1 MIGYCSGACQFEWI
15 RNGKETIMKSTTA
28 SPARIS
34 PFAKLVGLQFS
45 RGTDGTPE
53 CSLEIGDRVLNVN
66 GRVHGGAIH
75 TLIDVSMG
83 WFLFDQL
90 REDERIA
97 TVEVKINYL
106 AAVSS
111 GVLVARA
118 KLIHRSRRL
127 AVLESQVDCEGQLI
141 AKAMGTF
148 YVSRARRADS

>member
-1 MIGYCSGACQFEWI
+1 
-15 RNGKETIMKSTTA
+15 MKSSTA
-28 SPARIS
+28 SPPRIS
-34 PFAKLVGLQFS
+34 PFARLVGLQFA
-45 RGTDGTPE
+45 RGDDGTPR
-53 CSLEIGDRVLNVN
+53 CSLQIDERVLNVN
-66 GRVHGGAIH
+66 GTVHGGAIH

-118 KLIHRSRRL
+118 KLIHRSKRL
-127 AVLESQVDCEGQLI
+127 AVLESQVDCGGQII

-148 YVSRARRADS
+148 YVSRTRRADD